1 MTTEAN
7 IKRHLVSALECH
19 RMRDMRREEL
29 QQLLDRNA
37 LLLSRSVVDHLRWAL
52 RSIFRFAMC
61 EGVVDRNPAEALYTP
76 KKCVPAKEKSTLT
89 SEEVKRLLSTLPV
102 REQLIA
108 RLAIYEG
115 MRPGEILGLQVQ
127 DCGSN
132 SLLRRRVYRGD
143 IDDPKNGRSRQ
154 VGLSQGTADLLAVWL
169 TILGEQAG
177 TAWLFASE
185 KLTTPLS
192 RDNVWR
198 RYMLPRLEQVGLEW
212 ATFQVL
218 RRTNASLGHQA
229 GVDPKVAADQRGHS
243 VDVSINEYTQASL
256 SQKLIAVRQLEAAMV
271 Q

>member
-1 MTTEAN
+1 
-7 IKRHLVSALECH
+7 
-19 RMRDMRREEL
+19 
-29 QQLLDRNA
+29 
-37 LLLSRSVVDHLRWAL
+37 
-52 RSIFRFAMC
+52 
-61 EGVVDRNPAEALYTP
+61 
-76 KKCVPAKEKSTLT
+76 
-89 SEEVKRLLSTLPV
+89 
-102 REQLIA
+102 
-108 RLAIYEG
+108 

-229 GVDPKVAADQRGHS
+229 GVNPKVAADQRGHS